1 MTNDEI
7 IDLFCNRDS
16 LRRQLED
23 TEVNVMAMQDSMRAT
38 ARALDDLI
46 VEEQVQLDSY
56 KQLRSKLLTIHQTI
70 IESL

>member
-56 KQLRSKLLTIHQTI
+56 KQLRSKLLVIHQTI
-70 IESL
+70 IEGL

>member
-7 IDLFCNRDS
+7 IDLFCNRDL

-23 TEVNVMAMQDSMRAT
+23 TEVNEMALRDSLRAT
-38 ARALDDLI
+38 AHALDDLI
-46 VEEQVQLDSY
+46 IEEQIALDSY
-56 KQLRSKLLTIHQTI
+56 KVLRSKLLTIHQTI

>member
-23 TEVNVMAMQDSMRAT
+23 TEVNVMAMQDSMRA
-38 ARALDDLI
+38 ASRALENLI

-56 KQLRSKLLTIHQTI
+56 KQLRSKLLIIHQTI
-70 IESL
+70 IEGL

>member
-7 IDLFCNRDS
+7 IDLFCNRDL

-56 KQLRSKLLTIHQTI
+56 KQLRSKLLIIHQTI
-70 IESL
+70 IEGL

>member
-38 ARALDDLI
+38 ARALDYLI
-46 VEEQVQLDSY
+46 VDEQFQLDSY
-56 KQLRSKLLTIHQTI
+56 KQLRSKLLIIHQGI
-70 IESL
+70 IEGL